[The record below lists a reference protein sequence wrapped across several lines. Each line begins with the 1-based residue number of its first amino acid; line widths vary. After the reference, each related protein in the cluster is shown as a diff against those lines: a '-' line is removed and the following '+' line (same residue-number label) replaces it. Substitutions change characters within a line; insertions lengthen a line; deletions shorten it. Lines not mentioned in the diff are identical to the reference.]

1 MSLLGLSDGGRKDE
15 RGICDDQA
23 GGSVI
28 KCFLRRPLADKL
40 FHSIEIKENLVGRGR
55 SNLPPK

>member
-1 MSLLGLSDGGRKDE
+1 MSLLGLSDSGRKDE
-15 RGICDDQA
+15 RGVCDDQA

-40 FHSIEIKENLVGRGR
+40 SH
-55 SNLPPK
+55 